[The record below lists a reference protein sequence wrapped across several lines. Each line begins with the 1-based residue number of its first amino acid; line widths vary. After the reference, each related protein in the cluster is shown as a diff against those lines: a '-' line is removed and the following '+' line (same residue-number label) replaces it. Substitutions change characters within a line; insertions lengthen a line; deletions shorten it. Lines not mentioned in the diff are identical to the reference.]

1 MPVERQP
8 SIGKDA
14 QSAAVPKAKWAVAR
28 SSLRDP
34 TRRLPQA
41 IAHRGAKVD
50 WPENT
55 MAAFQGAVT
64 AGAHAIETD
73 VHLSS
78 DGIAVISHDPSL
90 KRCFGVDARIA
101 ECSWE
106 YLSTLRTVAEPH
118 EPMPRLRDFLEWLT
132 QPELEKIWVVLDIK
146 LNDSPA
152 DLMCAIERA
161 LDSVNG
167 PVPWDQRI
175 VLGCW
180 NVSYFLR
187 LTPTR
192 YETLFQL
199 TADMTQQA
207 SFLQAARSQLP
218 TYPLAHIS
226 ASLLYS
232 HHFLKVPDLGF
243 NLNQNTLVGPSGKLF
258 SRELQRTD
266 KLLMTWTVNQ
276 PRRMEWCIRQN
287 LDHSQRTNSK
297 VQGLPLIDGVITDNP
312 RLYLEVCQRFEDEMD
327 GKLVRSDPALAQKV
341 RNKAETVAFVLV
353 TQVLMIVY
361 HFVRRVQG
369 KFDFLRDRRTLD
381 KR

>member
-1 MPVERQP
+1 MPAERQP
-8 SIGKDA
+8 SINKDA
-14 QSAAVPKAKWAVAR
+14 QSAAVPKAPWAVAH

-55 MAAFQGAVT
+55 MAAFRGAVT

-78 DGIAVISHDPSL
+78 DGVAVISHDPSL
-90 KRCFGVDARIA
+90 KRCFGVDAHIA

-118 EPMPRLRDFLEWLT
+118 EPMPRLRDFLEWLI
-132 QPELEKIWVVLDIK
+132 QPELERIWVVLDIK

-152 DLMCAIERA
+152 DLMCAIKRA

-180 NVSYFLR
+180 N
-187 LTPTR
+187 
-192 YETLFQL
+192 
-199 TADMTQQA
+199 A

-276 PRRMEWCIRQN
+276 PRRMEWCLRQN
-287 LDHSQRTNSK
+287 LGHPRRANSK
-297 VQGLPLIDGVITDNP
+297 VQGPPLIDGVITDNP
-312 RLYLEVCQRFEDEMD
+312 RLYLEVCERFEDEMD

-353 TQVLMIVY
+353 IQVLMIVY
-361 HFVRRVQG
+361 HVVRRMQG

>member
-1 MPVERQP
+1 MTTQRRVLAN
-8 SIGKDA
+8 KDA
-14 QSAAVPKAKWAVAR
+14 QSAAVPQGERQSKLLQHATPLNDIRTTAPWAVAR
-28 SSLRDP
+28 PSLRDP
-34 TRRLPQA
+34 SRRLPQA

-55 MAAFQGAVT
+55 MAAFRGAVA

-90 KRCFGVDARIA
+90 KRCFGVNARIA

-106 YLSTLRTVAEPH
+106 YLSTVRTVSEPH
-118 EPMPRLRDFLEWLT
+118 EPMPRLKDFLEWLAE
-132 QPELEKIWVVLDIK
+132 PELEKIWVVLDIK
-146 LNDSPA
+146 LNDNPA
-152 DLMCAIERA
+152 DLMAAIARI
-161 LDSVNG
+161 LDSVQG
-167 PVPWDQRI
+167 PVSWDQRI

-180 NVSYFLR
+180 N
-187 LTPTR
+187 
-192 YETLFQL
+192 
-199 TADMTQQA
+199 A

-232 HHFLKVPDLGF
+232 HHFLKIPNLGF

-258 SRELQRTD
+258 LRGLQRTD

-287 LDHSQRTNSK
+287 LSHPKPPNRN
-297 VQGLPLIDGVITDNP
+297 VQGPPLIDGVITDDP
-312 RLYLEVCQRFEDEMD
+312 RLYLGVCEKFEDEMD
-327 GKLVRSDPALAQKV
+327 GKLVRSDLALAQRVKD
-341 RNKAETVAFVLV
+341 KAETIAFVLV
-353 TQVLMIVY
+353 TQALMIVY
-361 HFVRRVQG
+361 HVVRRMQG
-369 KFDFLRDRRTLD
+369 KFDFLKDRRTLD
-381 KR
+381 KE

>member
-1 MPVERQP
+1 MATERQALVN
-8 SIGKDA
+8 KDA
-14 QSAAVPKAKWAVAR
+14 QSAAVPQAPWAVAR
-28 SSLRDP
+28 PSLRDP
-34 TRRLPQA
+34 SRRFPQA

-55 MAAFQGAVT
+55 MAAFRGAVA

-90 KRCFGVDARIA
+90 KRCFGVDARIS

-106 YLSTLRTVAEPH
+106 YLSTIRTVAEPH
-118 EPMPRLRDFLEWLT
+118 EPMPRLKDFLEWLT
-132 QPELEKIWVVLDIK
+132 EPELEKIWVVLDIK
-146 LNDSPA
+146 
-152 DLMCAIERA
+152 
-161 LDSVNG
+161 
-167 PVPWDQRI
+167 
-175 VLGCW
+175 
-180 NVSYFLR
+180 
-187 LTPTR
+187 
-192 YETLFQL
+192 
-199 TADMTQQA
+199 A

-232 HHFLKVPDLGF
+232 HHFLKIPNLGF
-243 NLNQNTLVGPSGKLF
+243 SLNQNTLVGPSGKLF
-258 SRELQRTD
+258 LRELQRTD

-287 LDHSQRTNSK
+287 LGHPMLPNRN
-297 VQGLPLIDGVITDNP
+297 VQGPPLIDGVITDDP
-312 RLYLEVCQRFEDEMD
+312 RLYLEVCQKFEDEMD
-327 GKLVRSDPALAQKV
+327 GKLVRSDLALTQKV

-353 TQVLMIVY
+353 TQALMIVY
-361 HFVRRVQG
+361 HVVRRMQG